1 LAIVKIEQGKLVKQE
16 LDLTNEKVNLLE
28 GRIVLKDSVITFL
41 KEKDALHNKMMW
53 SYEDSIDNYKKI
65 IDNLDQK
72 YKLQRSIARRQKL
85 AKWGT
90 FIAGLGG
97 GYLIFR

>member
-1 LAIVKIEQGKLVKQE
+1 LAIVKIEQGKLYKQE
-16 LDLTNEKVNLLE
+16 LEFTNEKVNLLE
-28 GRIVLKDSVITFL
+28 GRIVLKDSIITFL
-41 KEKDALHNKMMW
+41 KEKDSLHDKMMG
-53 SYEDSIDNYKKI
+53 SYESSIYNYKKI
-65 IDNLDQK
+65 IENLEEK
-72 YKLQRSIARRQKL
+72 YKLQRSISRRQKL